1 MNDLISIIIPIYNR
15 QNVIEDCINS
25 IKAQTFQNYEILL
38 IDDGSTDNTLN
49 ICEKLSENNNKIKLF
64 KMEHKGVSAAR
75 NKGLDEAIGEYVFF
89 IDSDD
94 IIHPNLLEA
103 LVNGLKS
110 TDASISGTR
119 VITIPEKRWEKAWE
133 LIEKDTS
140 SPDTQYLNHEETLKQ
155 VFTSSSPTPL
165 NLIGGVMMKREL
177 IGETR
182 FKTDLYIG
190 EDFYFIYQNLIKGAA
205 SVFLKQV
212 WYYSRWHSN
221 NISKNYDF
229 SAFWTRFYRRKLVW
243 QSEEAFGRYEY
254 AKRQKNQAFSSYLLC
269 SSKAQKD
276 KSEVKKM
283 RKVIKEHKKDL
294 LSAKNLKGKLIFL
307 AYLYLPF
314 TQKIHQHLKGKK
326 RTR

>member
-1 MNDLISIIIPIYNR
+1 M
-15 QNVIEDCINS
+15 
-25 IKAQTFQNYEILL
+25 L

-49 ICEKLSENNNKIKLF
+49 ICEKLSENDNKIKLF

-119 VITIPEKRWEKAWE
+119 VITIPEKQWERALE

-140 SPDTQYLNHEETLKQ
+140 SPDTQYLNHEETLNRI
-155 VFTSSSPTPL
+155 FTSSSPTPL

-254 AKRQKNQAFSSYLLC
+254 AKRQKIEAFAVYLLC
-269 SSKAQKD
+269 SSQSQKD
-276 KSEVKKM
+276 KTEIKKM
-283 RKVIKEHKKDL
+283 RRVIKEHKKEIFK
-294 LSAKNLKGKLIFL
+294 SKNLKGKIIFL
-307 AYLYLPF
+307 LFFNLPF
-314 TQKIHQHLKGKK
+314 THKIYCRLEKRKHKK
-326 RTR
+326 